1 MTATTSVYEKAL
13 IEAARPYWRAEAE
26 IPKRFVARRPKRR
39 DYIAYLSSAV
49 YKELNP
55 AIGYAPPKG
64 YACNLHE
71 EFARLVDQ
79 FPKLHKGA
87 DRHAVYRRLRM
98 MTEEFNHYLVLADV
112 LEFALGRPITSRDIR
127 QLPEDRRLNA
137 LRRKYMESG
146 DPCLRAAMGL
156 TEGGGSSTFRVLA
169 KLRGGEMERRLA
181 RAMAVIH
188 ADEKNHYQDAA
199 RAAARL
205 VRSDADLER
214 MRNAIREVSLQR
226 VRMRYEQ
233 FNRPLKWTEVEAIIG
248 AGMTRKRPAV
258 KGRRSGG

>member
-1 MTATTSVYEKAL
+1 MVANPYEKAL
-13 IEAARPYWRAEAE
+13 IDTARPYWRAEAE
-26 IPKRFVARRPKRR
+26 IPKRFVARQPKRK
-39 DYIAYLSSAV
+39 DYVTYLGSAV

-87 DRHAVYRRLRM
+87 DRHAIYRRLHM

-112 LEFALGRPITSRDIR
+112 LEFALGRPITPRDIG
-127 QLPEDRRLNA
+127 QLPEDRKLNA
-137 LRRKYMESG
+137 MRRKYMESE

-156 TEGGGSSTFRVLA
+156 TEGGGSSTFRVLS
-169 KLRGGEMERRLA
+169 KLKGGELERRLA
-181 RAMAVIH
+181 RAMAVIYT
-188 ADEKNHYQDAA
+188 DEKNHYQHAA
-199 RAAARL
+199 QEAARL
-205 VRSDADLER
+205 VTSRTDLER
-214 MRNAIREVSLQR
+214 MQDVIREVSLQR

-233 FNRPLKWTEVEAIIG
+233 FNKPMKWTEVAGIIG
-248 AGMTRKRPAV
+248 G
-258 KGRRSGG
+258 GRT